1 MLWNGIIKIMTDKKL
16 SKKEIEALNAQ
27 IQADQQKPV
36 RENERRVRIGE
47 NLENA
52 VKKMSKTEPIS
63 NKDLAKWSRQQR
75 DIGQN

>member
-1 MLWNGIIKIMTDKKL
+1 MTDKKL